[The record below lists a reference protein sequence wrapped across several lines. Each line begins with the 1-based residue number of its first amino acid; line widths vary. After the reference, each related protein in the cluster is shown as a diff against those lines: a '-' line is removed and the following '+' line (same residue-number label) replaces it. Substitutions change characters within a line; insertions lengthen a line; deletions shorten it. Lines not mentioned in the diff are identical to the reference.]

1 MERLR
6 VISDLN
12 FNVIENIPER
22 RLGSPTIDDKSLAI
36 VGFTMFTEQLLG
48 SPEGVNV

>member
-1 MERLR
+1 MR

-22 RLGSPTIDDKSLAI
+22 RLGSPTIDDTTLAI
-36 VGFTMFTEQLLG
+36 AGFRMFTEQLLG